1 MRLNSDSQIG
11 QNPSNNKPL
20 GLLSFKTKLQS
31 FQNYPDKS
39 SKKVQKFYSMSL
51 SKSKKMNQNPRI
63 NIIINN
69 NNPINYTSSSSS
81 SMHINSF
88 NGQKT
93 LKKNKNPEENSTF
106 IFTGDN
112 QSYMDDGQIIENY
125 LRNPLENP
133 IFECKSISTI
143 SYKEQNEIIPS
154 QEKSFALSSSLTSN
168 TPNTTGT
175 IPKSRNNKNLI
186 KMLKLINTDSGNK
199 KSGINNKELNDT
211 NCKRKI
217 QNINMVSKDNK
228 NDKKKKIGFVMF
240 LIINLLIYF
249 NLLIMMF
256 QPPAQKLFYDNDH
269 IDYKYTISSLSQ
281 EKVIVNTED
290 K

>member
-1 MRLNSDSQIG
+1 MLLNSESQKG
-11 QNPSNNKPL
+11 QNSSSNDSSMKFSNKNK
-20 GLLSFKTKLQS
+20 FQS
-31 FQNYPDKS
+31 FINYS
-39 SKKVQKFYSMSL
+39 VKKAKNHSKFYSMSL
-51 SKSKKMNQNPRI
+51 RNSKKMNSNPRI

-69 NNPINYTSSSSS
+69 NNPINYANTPS
-81 SMHINSF
+81 SMYINSF
-88 NGQKT
+88 SQEKK
-93 LKKNKNPEENSTF
+93 LKRTKSHDQNSTF
-106 IFTGDN
+106 VFTGDN
-112 QSYMDDGQIIENY
+112 QSSMDNGQIIENY

-133 IFECKSISTI
+133 IFECKSLSSISNR
-143 SYKEQNEIIPS
+143 EQNEIIPS

-175 IPKSRNNKNLI
+175 IPKPRNNKNLI

-199 KSGINNKELNDT
+199 KNGINNKELSDT

-217 QNINMVSKDNK
+217 QNIDMVSKDNK
-228 NDKKKKIGFVMF
+228 NDKKKKIGFVIF

-249 NLLIMMF
+249 NLLVMMF

-269 IDYKYTISSLSQ
+269 IDYKYTISSLSH
-281 EKVIVNTED
+281 EKGIVITED

>member
-1 MRLNSDSQIG
+1 MLLNSESQKG
-11 QNPSNNKPL
+11 QNSSSNDSSMKFSNKNK
-20 GLLSFKTKLQS
+20 FQS
-31 FQNYPDKS
+31 FINYS
-39 SKKVQKFYSMSL
+39 VKKAKNHSKFYSMSL
-51 SKSKKMNQNPRI
+51 RNSKKMNSNPRI

-69 NNPINYTSSSSS
+69 NNPINYANTPS
-81 SMHINSF
+81 SMYINSF
-88 NGQKT
+88 SQEKK
-93 LKKNKNPEENSTF
+93 LKRTKSHDQNSTF
-106 IFTGDN
+106 VFTGDN
-112 QSYMDDGQIIENY
+112 QSSMDNGQIIENY

-133 IFECKSISTI
+133 IFECKSLSSISNR
-143 SYKEQNEIIPS
+143 EQNEIIPS

-175 IPKSRNNKNLI
+175 IPKPRNNKNLI

-199 KSGINNKELNDT
+199 KNGINNKELNDT
-211 NCKRKI
+211 NFKRKI
-217 QNINMVSKDNK
+217 QNIDMVSKDNK

-249 NLLIMMF
+249 NLLVMMF

-269 IDYKYTISSLSQ
+269 IDYKYTISSLSH
-281 EKVIVNTED
+281 EKGIVITED

>member
-1 MRLNSDSQIG
+1 MLINSESQKG
-11 QNPSNNKPL
+11 QNSSSNDSSMKFSNKNK
-20 GLLSFKTKLQS
+20 FQS
-31 FQNYPDKS
+31 FINYS
-39 SKKVQKFYSMSL
+39 VKKAKNHSKFYSMSL
-51 SKSKKMNQNPRI
+51 RNSKKMNSNPRI

-69 NNPINYTSSSSS
+69 NNPINYANTPS
-81 SMHINSF
+81 SMYINSF
-88 NGQKT
+88 SQEKK
-93 LKKNKNPEENSTF
+93 LKRTKSHDQNSTF
-106 IFTGDN
+106 VFTGDN
-112 QSYMDDGQIIENY
+112 QSSMDNGQIIENY

-133 IFECKSISTI
+133 IFECKSLSSISNR
-143 SYKEQNEIIPS
+143 EQNEIIPS

-199 KSGINNKELNDT
+199 KNGINNKELNDT
-211 NCKRKI
+211 NFKRKI
-217 QNINMVSKDNK
+217 KNYDMVSKDNK

-249 NLLIMMF
+249 NLLVMMF

-269 IDYKYTISSLSQ
+269 IDYKYTISSLSH
-281 EKVIVNTED
+281 EKGIVITED

>member
-1 MRLNSDSQIG
+1 MLLNSESQKG
-11 QNPSNNKPL
+11 QNSSSNDSSMKFSNKNK
-20 GLLSFKTKLQS
+20 FQS
-31 FQNYPDKS
+31 FINYS
-39 SKKVQKFYSMSL
+39 VKKAKNHSKFYSMSL
-51 SKSKKMNQNPRI
+51 RNSKKMNSNPRI

-69 NNPINYTSSSSS
+69 NNPINYANTPS
-81 SMHINSF
+81 SMYINSF
-88 NGQKT
+88 SQEKK
-93 LKKNKNPEENSTF
+93 LKRTKSHDQNSTF
-106 IFTGDN
+106 VFTGDN
-112 QSYMDDGQIIENY
+112 QSSMDNGQIIENY

-133 IFECKSISTI
+133 IFECKSLSSISNR
-143 SYKEQNEIIPS
+143 EQNEIIPS

-175 IPKSRNNKNLI
+175 IPKTRNNKNLI

-199 KSGINNKELNDT
+199 KNGINNKKLNDT

-217 QNINMVSKDNK
+217 QKIEMVSKDNK

-249 NLLIMMF
+249 NLLVMMF

-269 IDYKYTISSLSQ
+269 IDYKYTISSLSH
-281 EKVIVNTED
+281 EKGIVITED

>member
-1 MRLNSDSQIG
+1 MLLNSESQKG
-11 QNPSNNKPL
+11 QNSSSNDSSMKFSNKNK
-20 GLLSFKTKLQS
+20 FQS
-31 FQNYPDKS
+31 FINYS
-39 SKKVQKFYSMSL
+39 VKKAKNHSKFYSMSL
-51 SKSKKMNQNPRI
+51 RNSKKMNSNPRI

-69 NNPINYTSSSSS
+69 NNPINYANTPS
-81 SMHINSF
+81 SMYINSF
-88 NGQKT
+88 SQEKK
-93 LKKNKNPEENSTF
+93 LKRTKSHDQNSTF
-106 IFTGDN
+106 VFTGDN
-112 QSYMDDGQIIENY
+112 QSSMDNGQIIENY

-133 IFECKSISTI
+133 IFECKSLSSISNR
-143 SYKEQNEIIPS
+143 EQNEIIPS

-199 KSGINNKELNDT
+199 KNGINNKELNDT
-211 NCKRKI
+211 NFKRKI
-217 QNINMVSKDNK
+217 KNYDMVSKDNK

-249 NLLIMMF
+249 NLLVMMF

-269 IDYKYTISSLSQ
+269 IDYKYTISSLSH
-281 EKVIVNTED
+281 EKGIVITED